1 MIGSNIVP
9 TKSNLLHL
17 QKQLKFAEEGHQLL
31 EQKRQVLT
39 GEALGLTGTA
49 ELLREKAQEA
59 LNAAYLALRQ
69 ANLVMGREAVE
80 RTSYASTTKTR
91 LRIKETSVMGVVL
104 PVVEEYITDNSMD
117 YSLFGTC
124 AALDE
129 ARNAFKETLMAV
141 AEMAEIYNSLSRL
154 AEEAH
159 KTQIRVNALENI
171 FIPRYSHMVHFIEE
185 TLEEREREEMYSR
198 KLGKRKL
205 EDSQDQ
211 G

>member
-1 MIGSNIVP
+1 
-9 TKSNLLHL
+9 
-17 QKQLKFAEEGHQLL
+17 
-31 EQKRQVLT
+31 
-39 GEALGLTGTA
+39 LTGTA